1 MNMMYAMY
9 ACLCGYGRVINV
21 VYKLMSFKI
30 FSSKSTQL
38 LPLIT

>member
-1 MNMMYAMY
+1 MSMMYAMY
-9 ACLCGYGRVINV
+9 ACICGYGRVNV